1 MTRLVSNPPN
11 PWSTQHVELLGEP
24 PPATLQV
31 YEEQAKSIVTEN
43 DSPDVDYRFG
53 VNPYRGCFH
62 GCAYCYARPSHQF
75 LGWGAGT
82 DFERRI
88 VVKTNAAAL
97 LEQRFARKSW
107 TGELVCFSGVT
118 DAYQPLEA
126 SYGITRACLDVCL
139 AHRQPVAVVTKGA
152 LVRRDADLL
161 GELARDAFA
170 RVEVSVPFA
179 DAGLAAAIEPSV
191 APPAVRLD
199 AIRVLARAG
208 VSVGVSVSPVI
219 PGLNDSQLPAIL
231 EQAREAGAERA
242 WMILL
247 RLPDEVAPVF
257 EQRLREAAPLRAD
270 KVLSAVREMRGGELY
285 KSGFGSRMA
294 GTGPR
299 WEAIASVFETTC
311 RRLGLARGRPSPP
324 PTTFRRPDPQGRLF
338 GS

>member
-11 PWSTQHVELLGEP
+11 PWSSRHVELLGEP
-24 PPATLQV
+24 PPAALQV
-31 YEEQAKSIVTEN
+31 YEEEAKSLVTEN

-97 LEQRFARKSW
+97 LERHFAKKSW

-126 SYGITRACLDVCL
+126 SYGITRACLEVCR

-161 GELARDAFA
+161 GALAREAFA

-179 DAGLAAAIEPSV
+179 DAELAAAIEPAV
-191 APPAVRLD
+191 APPAIRLD
-199 AIRVLARAG
+199 AIRVLAEAG

-219 PGLNDSQLPAIL
+219 PGLNDAQIPAIL
-231 EQAREAGAERA
+231 EAARQAGAERA

-257 EQRLREAAPLRAD
+257 EERLREAVPLRAD

-285 KSGFGSRMA
+285 RGGFGRRMEGA
-294 GTGPR
+294 GPR
-299 WEAIASVFETTC
+299 WQAIASVFETTC
-311 RRLGLARGRPSPP
+311 RKLGMSMGRPETKTS
-324 PTTFRRPDPQGRLF
+324 TFRRPDPQGRLF